1 VDARALR
8 AHSSAFEGTQA
19 DNEHSPP
26 RCFSTM
32 AISRPASPTR
42 PRTDLPG
49 RAGAH
54 DRYAHLGHGRTQ
66 VATVHCMDVT
76 DETFEREVIARSQ
89 ELPVVVDF
97 WADWCGPCKILAPVL
112 ERAVAE
118 RDGQVALAKLDVDA
132 NQETASRFGI
142 RSIPAVKAFR
152 GGHVVA
158 EFLGAQR
165 PTAVSAFLDQL
176 TGPSAAEQLLSE
188 LEARGELPEIVA
200 AARAGDYEDAFEA
213 ILEEIAAAAG
223 DGERRTELREL
234 AVALFQELG
243 QEHPLSLQYRRRL
256 ATALY

>member
-1 VDARALR
+1 
-8 AHSSAFEGTQA
+8 
-19 DNEHSPP
+19 
-26 RCFSTM
+26 
-32 AISRPASPTR
+32 
-42 PRTDLPG
+42 
-49 RAGAH
+49 
-54 DRYAHLGHGRTQ
+54 
-66 VATVHCMDVT
+66 MDVT
-76 DETFEREVIARSQ
+76 DETFEREVIERSQ

-97 WADWCGPCKILAPVL
+97 WADWCGPCKMLAPVL

-118 RDGQVALAKLDVDA
+118 REGQVALAKLDVDA

-188 LEARGELPEIVA
+188 LEATGELPEIVA
-200 AARAGDYEDAFEA
+200 AARAGDHERAFEA
-213 ILEEIAAAAG
+213 ILEGIAAAAG
-223 DGERRTELREL
+223 DDERRTKLREL